1 MLLAFA
7 FGACVGG
14 VIVALNAV
22 MNQPERKQ
30 IGKRGKRTKRRLGT
44 RPPLPRR

>member
-14 VIVALNAV
+14 VIVALNAA
-22 MNQPERKQ
+22 MERKQ
-30 IGKRGKRTKRRLGT
+30 KRTKRKLGT

>member
-1 MLLAFA
+1 MILAFA

-14 VIVALNAV
+14 VIVALTAA
-22 MNQPERKQ
+22 MNQPERKP
-30 IGKRGKRTKRRLGT
+30 KVAKRTKRRLGT